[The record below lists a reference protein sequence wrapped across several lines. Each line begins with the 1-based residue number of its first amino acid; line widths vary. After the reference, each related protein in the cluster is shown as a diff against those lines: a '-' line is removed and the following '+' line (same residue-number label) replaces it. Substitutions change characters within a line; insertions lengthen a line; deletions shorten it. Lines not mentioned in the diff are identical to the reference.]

1 MLSGIFRI
9 ILFAFL
15 AYIVY
20 WIYRFFKALIKSSQ
34 PQEPASRR
42 SNVMVKD
49 EMCNTYL
56 PQEDALKEVH
66 KGKTYYF
73 CSQECRRKF
82 LEQKKTH

>member
-1 MLSGIFRI
+1 MLLGIFRI
-9 ILFAFL
+9 IFFAFL
-15 AYIVY
+15 VYLVY
-20 WIYRFFKALIKSSQ
+20 WIYRFFKALIQSSQ
-34 PQEPASRR
+34 PQEPKGRL

-66 KGKTYYF
+66 KGKAYFF

-82 LEQKKTH
+82 LEQKKAH